1 MAADLPSRI
10 GPYRVVELI
19 GKAGS
24 SAVYKAEAP
33 SGHPVAVK
41 LFPARLTGEPAT
53 VERFHSVLGQADPVT
68 NHPNL
73 VRIFQTGQEGDRLFL
88 ALELIEGTSLDR
100 VLKARRLSVP
110 ESLAV
115 AKGICRGLAHAHQHG
130 ILHLGLKPRGV
141 LVSPDLATVKVGD
154 LGAAAFESV
163 TNLTGT
169 ISTGEISL
177 GGLYYLAPE
186 QVEGGAGSGKVDH
199 RADLYA
205 AGVIL
210 HEMLTG
216 RPPGPRFG
224 LPSQLNPELT
234 PDVDVLVLKCLAKKP
249 SERFATA
256 LDLLN
261 GIANL
266 EEVLRLR
273 LASQIR
279 GISQGK
285 ARPLLLFLGLA
296 VLVLAVLAGAW
307 LLLR

>member
-1 MAADLPSRI
+1 MSAADLPSRI

-24 SAVYKAEAP
+24 SIVYRAEAP

-41 LFPARLTGEPAT
+41 LFPARLTRDPAT
-53 VERFHSVLGQADPVT
+53 IERFYDMLGKADPVT
-68 NHPNL
+68 AHPNL
-73 VRIFQTGQEGDRLFL
+73 VRIFQTGQEGERLFL
-88 ALELIEGTSLDR
+88 AMELIEGTSLDR

-110 ESLAV
+110 ECLAI

-169 ISTGEISL
+169 VSTGEISL

-186 QVEGGAGSGKVDH
+186 QVEGGKVDH

-216 RPPGPRFG
+216 HPPGPKFG
-224 LPSQLNPELT
+224 LPSQLNAELT
-234 PDVDVLVLKCLAKKP
+234 PEVDVLVLKCLAKKP

-256 LDLLN
+256 VDLLA

-285 ARPLLLFLGLA
+285 RPLLLFLGLA
-296 VLVLAVLAGAW
+296 VLALAGLAGAW
-307 LLLR
+307 FLLR